1 METSKH
7 QFEPE
12 SKAWERS
19 LELIKQE
26 NALLKYR
33 LSEMVDFSDEKDFVQ
48 MAEYFQNELLLKDD
62 ALDKLV
68 KELKS
73 FSNEINGQKTNE
85 DSEEIIYKHDKL
97 RSSMAQL
104 EEEFLQLANEFNRK
118 MLENDKH

>member
-85 DSEEIIYKHDKL
+85 DSEKIIYKHDKL

>member
-85 DSEEIIYKHDKL
+85 DSEKIIYKHDKL

-104 EEEFLQLANEFNRK
+104 EEEFLQLTNEFNRK
-118 MLENDKH
+118 MLENGKH

>member
-85 DSEEIIYKHDKL
+85 DSEKIIYKHDKL

-104 EEEFLQLANEFNRK
+104 EEEFLQLAKEFNRK
-118 MLENDKH
+118 MLENGKH

>member
-62 ALDKLV
+62 TLDKLV

-85 DSEEIIYKHDKL
+85 DSEKIIYKHDKL